1 MTPSL
6 ASSRGL
12 PLRNFRLPLAGL
24 VILIGAT
31 TVFGEEDLGASIAE
45 RMKEIFSF
53 NRAAVVKI
61 QSTDQHGRIEGTGF
75 YADPSGTIYTT
86 INALGDGQEITVCQ
100 GMRKMPAH
108 LLIADPR
115 TGVALIKIDATTP
128 FIPIGDSSKL
138 EVSSPLVAIGYP
150 TDRPI
155 CPSFG
160 LVAGFDKEYLGL
172 RFHTT
177 HVRANL
183 PVQPGLGGAP
193 ALNLKGEVV
202 GIVVAAVDG
211 NAGCYLLP
219 INAAEKM
226 RSDYAN
232 FGKLKPGYVGITV
245 ESSNDPSKPSTARVA
260 ELQSGESAALAGLK
274 KGDLLLR
281 VGDIAIRTPE
291 DIFDASFYLT
301 GGASTT
307 VTVLREGKEQQFTIR
322 PAETASG
329 APAPEEVTDLSL
341 DNPSGIIPT
350 SAH

>member
-1 MTPSL
+1 MRTL
-6 ASSRGL
+6 
-12 PLRNFRLPLAGL
+12 RLPIAGL
-24 VILIGAT
+24 VLLIGAAAA
-31 TVFGEEDLGASIAE
+31 FAEEDLGDSIAG
-45 RMKEIFSF
+45 RVKEIFTF
-53 NRAAVVKI
+53 NRSAVVKI

-86 INALGDGQEITVCQ
+86 INALGDGKDITVCQ
-100 GMRKMPAH
+100 GMRMMPAH
-108 LLIADPR
+108 FLIADPR
-115 TGVALIKIDATTP
+115 TGVALIKIDASTP

-138 EVSSPLVAIGYP
+138 EISSPLIAIGYP

-160 LVAGFDKEYLGL
+160 LVAGFDKEFLGL

-193 ALNLKGEVV
+193 ALNLKGEAI

-226 RSDYAN
+226 RSDFAN
-232 FGKLKPGYVGITV
+232 FGKLKPGYVGISV
-245 ESSNDPSKPSTARVA
+245 ESSNDPGQPSTARISD
-260 ELQSGESAALAGLK
+260 LQPGESAAQAGLR

-281 VGDIAIRTPE
+281 VGEVTVRAPE

-307 VTVLREGKEQQFTIR
+307 VAVLRDGKEQQFTIR
-322 PAETASG
+322 PAETESG
-329 APAPEEVTDLSL
+329 VPSPADMTNLSLDSSAPPAPER
-341 DNPSGIIPT
+341 
-350 SAH
+350 